1 MYIDKLDDIMG
12 EYNNT
17 YHRKIKM
24 KPIDVKS
31 NTYLNS
37 KKEVNNEDLLNLKL
51 VIMLEF
57 QNTKTFF
64 LKDTLQIGLKK
75 FLLLA
80 KLKIQFLGH
89 MLLMILMVKKLQER
103 FIKKSYR
110 KQTKKNLE

>member
-1 MYIDKLDDIMG
+1 MYIDKPDDIME

-24 KPIDVKS
+24 KPFDVKS

-103 FIKKSYR
+103 FIKKNYR
-110 KQTKKNLE
+110 RQTKKNLE